1 MIVDTKDGCKP
12 TQEIGHF
19 YPING
24 IGLAGCHQ
32 ILVISQSIINLFFSS
47 DCWRRTERDVL
58 KIPFDKICRA

>member
-1 MIVDTKDGCKP
+1 MIVDIKDGCKP

-32 ILVISQSIINLFFSS
+32 ILVISQSIINLFLVV
-47 DCWRRTERDVL
+47 TVGGG
-58 KIPFDKICRA
+58 